1 MPIWVTL
8 IARPSFIF
16 RNDFIVL
23 SFFILNLVS
32 FTRNILDDDFIIFGA
47 CKIPVEDSRQLTD
60 KICIAAVVGSSDSVC
75 ANYNSEIPIQS
86 RR

>member
-1 MPIWVTL
+1 
-8 IARPSFIF
+8 
-16 RNDFIVL
+16 VL
-23 SFFILNLVS
+23 SFFILNLLS

-47 CKIPVEDSRQLTD
+47 CTTPIEDSRQLTD
-60 KICIAAVVGSSDSVC
+60 AAVVGSSDSVC